1 MTAIPLYNAEG
12 VKTGEIAVDANLFD
26 KTVRRGLLKEAL
38 IAHLAS
44 QRQGTHATK
53 SRAFVAGGGKKP
65 WKQKGTGR
73 ARQGSTRS
81 PQWVGGGHA
90 HHIKPRDYAYQL
102 PVGQRRVALL
112 SSLRY
117 RLEKNAIFAVEGLDA
132 LKAPSTKAVSGF
144 LGKAGLIKSGARSAL
159 VVSEGLVTFGNVGT
173 QIDMHPA
180 GHVVVRNRSLR
191 FNATVWGLRVHL
203 HTPPVRFVEH
213 LFGEEPAACGSILYA
228 GSRFASHVELLE
240 AGGHIYK

>member
-159 VVSEGLVTFGNVGT
+159 VVSEGLVSNLYLSARNIPKVSVSERRNLS
-173 QIDMHPA
+173 A
-180 GHVVVRNRSLR
+180 GAILTHSSLV
-191 FNATVWGLRVHL
+191 FTK
-203 HTPPVRFVEH
+203 
-213 LFGEEPAACGSILYA
+213 AA
-228 GSRFASHVELLE
+228 LE
-240 AGGHIYK
+240 ALVSELKSDSVENKKG

>member
-1 MTAIPLYNAEG
+1 MTTPVQIPVYNAEG
-12 VKTGEIAVDANLFD
+12 VKTGEFAVDANLFD

-65 WKQKGTGR
+65 WRQKGTGR

-117 RLEKNAIFAVEGLDA
+117 RLEKNAIFAVEGFDA
-132 LKAPSTKAVSGF
+132 FKAPSTKAVASF
-144 LGKAGLIKSGARSAL
+144 LGKAGLKGTL
-159 VVSEGLVTFGNVGT
+159 LVSEGQGQNLYLSARNIPKVSVAERRNLSAGAVLTHTNLVFTKSALDALVKDLQSEKKG
-173 QIDMHPA
+173 
-180 GHVVVRNRSLR
+180 
-191 FNATVWGLRVHL
+191 
-203 HTPPVRFVEH
+203 
-213 LFGEEPAACGSILYA
+213 
-228 GSRFASHVELLE
+228 
-240 AGGHIYK
+240 

>member
-1 MTAIPLYNAEG
+1 MTAIPVYNISG
-12 VKTGEIAVDANLFD
+12 VKTGEIAVDPALFD

-102 PVGQRRVALL
+102 PVTQRRVALL

-117 RLEKNAIFAVEGLDA
+117 RLEKNAIFAVEGLDG
-132 LKAPSTKAVSGF
+132 LKAPTTKTVAGF
-144 LGKAGLIKSGARSAL
+144 LGKAGLKRTL
-159 VVSEGLVTFGNVGT
+159 MVSEGASSNLYLSARNIPKVTVSERRNLSAGAILTHTSLVFTKG
-173 QIDMHPA
+173 A
-180 GHVVVRNRSLR
+180 
-191 FNATVWGLRVHL
+191 
-203 HTPPVRFVEH
+203 
-213 LFGEEPAACGSILYA
+213 
-228 GSRFASHVELLE
+228 LE
-240 AGGHIYK
+240 ALVKDLQAEKKA